1 MRAIALLAAGLAVAC
16 SITTTAPVTKVETF
30 KTMNELM
37 VAPPDGFGKA
47 EDVALRDRHTIFEQ
61 INGGSVSFLD
71 NGMQE
76 AIFGTYLNPKDEA
89 AVLDLE
95 VYRFTE
101 EAGPLRQY
109 KGLHGSEPIPW
120 EGGAGGLVHE
130 YGVEL
135 VAERL
140 LVRVVYNDGPAEAM
154 AKAAHQLA
162 RDVVRRITGQ

>member
-1 MRAIALLAAGLAVAC
+1 MRALTLLTAGLAVGC
-16 SITTTAPVTKVETF
+16 SAAITTPVAKVEPF
-30 KTMNELM
+30 KNMSELM
-37 VAPPDGFGKA
+37 VAPPAGFGKA
-47 EDVALRDRHTIFEQ
+47 VDVALRDRETIFEQ

-109 KGLHGSEPIPW
+109 KALHGSEPTPW
-120 EGGAGGLVHE
+120 EGGAGGIVHE

-135 VAERL
+135 VAGKL
-140 LVRVVYNDGPAEAM
+140 LVRVVYNDGPADVM
-154 AKAAHQLA
+154 AKAAHALA
-162 RDVVRRITGQ
+162 RDVVRRITGK